1 MIRPLVSE
9 DLERHALMMA
19 NPEVVRYLYEN
30 PLSAAE
36 AEVHLVRR
44 LAVGPAEL
52 GQWRNFAVDFNGQL
66 IGEVGFVLNSSLHL
80 EAEVGYFFDPAFG
93 GKGLASSAVS
103 VMVDWCFTELKAH
116 RVVGR
121 LDARNQ
127 ASSALL
133 ARLGFTF
140 EGRFRENEFVKGE
153 WTDELVYA
161 VLEYEWEV
169 VRPSLANLPSTVFH
183 VKHP

>member
-36 AEVHLVRR
+36 AEDHLVRR
-44 LAVGPAEL
+44 LAVGPAEP

-103 VMVDWCFTELKAH
+103 VMVDWCFTELKVH

-133 ARLGFTF
+133 ARLGFTL

-153 WTDELVYA
+153 WTDEQIGRA
-161 VLEYEWEV
+161 
-169 VRPSLANLPSTVFH
+169 H
-183 VKHP
+183 V